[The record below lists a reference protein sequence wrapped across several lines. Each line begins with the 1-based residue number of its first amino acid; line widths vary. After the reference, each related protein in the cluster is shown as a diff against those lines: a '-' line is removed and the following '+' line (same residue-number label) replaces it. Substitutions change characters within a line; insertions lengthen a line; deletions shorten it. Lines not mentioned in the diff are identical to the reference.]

1 MRQFLKKR
9 VPTFL
14 LTLVMVMTMVP
25 AVSAKSSDITYS
37 VKPGDSATFSV
48 SDFSDYYD
56 KYCSGTFEHVEFSVS
71 RSDYSDFEGS
81 VAYRGDNLSR
91 ADLVGSKFYDTSSD
105 FDPDSDSYPLKRL
118 SLVADSSAS
127 TSTLEIS
134 FTAYGT
140 RSNGRTDSVDGTLS
154 LEVSKSG
161 STSSKGDIVYEVKA
175 GDEVS
180 FSGREFE
187 KYFDKYCDGTF
198 RYVEFDRPNSSD
210 YADGYIYFRHGKTRE
225 DYFTRTQLSG
235 TKFYYSDSDYGD
247 YDLDEL
253 SFVADKSFSG
263 PITLSFTVYG
273 GSGTKTNRSETGTL
287 VINASG
293 KSTSSKGDITYEVKA
308 GDEVSFSGRDFEKYF
323 DKYCDGTFRYVEFAR
338 PNSSDYADGYIYFRH
353 GKTREDYFSRTQL
366 SGTKFYYDDSDY
378 GDYDLDELSFVADK
392 SFSGPVTLSF
402 TVYGG
407 SGTKTNRSETGTLV
421 INASGSSSGSTTKGD
436 ISYTVK
442 ASEEVAF
449 DEDDFQKIYDKS
461 SCTGTFKYVAFD
473 RPSTSDYAKG
483 TLYSKYGARK
493 EVAFTRSDISG
504 TTFGYSSYDGDVD
517 YNLSDLSFVADK
529 TFTSGSITLTF
540 TLYGGSGSRTNQSTT
555 GTLTITSGK
564 SSSSS
569 TTKGDITYTVK
580 AGSEVSFDE
589 DDFQK
594 VYDKSSCT
602 GTFKYVA
609 FDRPST
615 SDYAKGTLY
624 SKYGARKEVAF
635 TRSDISGTTFGY
647 SSYDGDVDYNL
658 SDLSFVADKTF
669 TSGSI
674 TLTFT
679 LYGGSGSRT
688 NQSTTGTLVIT
699 TGSSSS
705 TSYYAGNIRYS
716 TTTGTAL
723 QINANDFARYFK
735 KIYSSGNLA
744 YVTIS
749 GVPSTGSLYY
759 NYYGTSQFGAT
770 SRTQLT
776 ASSVSG
782 KVFSYSPSA
791 KTEYALS
798 ELTYIPSGTN
808 YCTALSFNAYGTNGQ
823 SAAGTILIS
832 VNAKAIPEVYSVAT
846 KGTSV
851 TFPASSISAA
861 VASVTG
867 TNLSGIQL
875 LDLPSTTSGVV
886 YAGSAAAGTT
896 TNYSYS
902 SMSQLRFV
910 PNSNFTGSVSIPY
923 VALNSNGV
931 AFAAGTFSIGVV
943 SSVKKFSDVTT
954 STWCY
959 KYVTELSGSNIISGY
974 SNGSFQEKN
983 TITYG
988 AALKLIML
996 AAGYSEQA
1004 PTVKSSTFS
1013 GYLAKAKADG
1023 LVTGNPKLNG
1033 SITRLQI
1040 AQIASKALKLSTTNL
1055 SNKKPFTDTNDVYV
1069 QALNA
1074 AGIIEGYF
1082 SNGTSTYKPN
1092 NTLTRGQVS
1101 AIVWRMRNYGK

>member
-1 MRQFLKKR
+1 MRRFFRKR
-9 VPTFL
+9 LPAFL

-81 VAYRGDNLSR
+81 VAYRGDTLSR

-180 FSGREFE
+180 FSGRDFE

-235 TKFYYSDSDYGD
+235 TKFYYGDSDYGD

-353 GKTREDYFSRTQL
+353 GKTREDYFTRTQL

-421 INASGSSSGSTTKGD
+421 INASGSSSGSSTAKGD
-436 ISYTVK
+436 VTYTVK
-442 ASEEVAF
+442 AGDEVAF
-449 DEDDFQKIYDKS
+449 DEDDFKKVYDS
-461 SCTGTFKYVAFD
+461 SNCTGSFKYVEFSRPDSAFNN
-473 RPSTSDYAKG
+473 AG
-483 TLYSKYGARK
+483 TLYSRYGKRN
-493 EVAFTRSDISG
+493 ETAFTRSSLSG
-504 TTFGYSSYDGDVD
+504 TTFGYDSYEDAD
-517 YNLSDLSFVADK
+517 YSLDDLSFVADR
-529 TFTSGSITLTF
+529 TFSGSITLSF
-540 TLYGGSGSRTNQSTT
+540 TLYGGKN
-555 GTLTITSGK
+555 
-564 SSSSS
+564 
-569 TTKGDITYTVK
+569 
-580 AGSEVSFDE
+580 
-589 DDFQK
+589 
-594 VYDKSSCT
+594 
-602 GTFKYVA
+602 
-609 FDRPST
+609 
-615 SDYAKGTLY
+615 
-624 SKYGARKEVAF
+624 SKC
-635 TRSDISGTTFGY
+635 D
-647 SSYDGDVDYNL
+647 
-658 SDLSFVADKTF
+658 
-669 TSGSI
+669 
-674 TLTFT
+674 
-679 LYGGSGSRT
+679 
-688 NQSTTGTLVIT
+688 QSTTGTLVIT
-699 TGSSSS
+699 TG
-705 TSYYAGNIRYS
+705 TSAVTSRYVGNIRYN
-716 TTTGTAL
+716 TTPNTAL
-723 QINANDFARYFK
+723 QINANDIARLFRKYT
-735 KIYSSGNLA
+735 SGGSLQ
-744 YVTIS
+744 YLTLTS
-749 GVPSTGSLYY
+749 VPATGSLYY
-759 NYYGTSQFGAT
+759 NYYNASKYGAT
-770 SRTQLT
+770 RTQLT
-776 ASSVSG
+776 ASMAGSMI
-782 KVFSYSPSA
+782 FSYSPASA
-791 KTEYALS
+791 SEYDLS
-798 ELTYIPSGTN
+798 ELTYIPSGSN
-808 YCTALSFNAYGTNGQ
+808 YCTALTFTGYSSSGTAV
-823 SAAGTILIS
+823 SATILIS
-832 VNAKAIPEVYSVAT
+832 VTASPVSEVYSVTT

-851 TFPASSISAA
+851 NFPANSVYSA
-861 VASVTG
+861 VASATG
-867 TNLSGIQL
+867 FGLSSIQL
-875 LDLPSTTSGVV
+875 LELPASTAGVLYVGSYAADTTS
-886 YAGSAAAGTT
+886 A
-896 TNYSYS
+896 YSYGS
-902 SMSQLRFV
+902 DTDSMSQLRFI
-910 PNSNFTGSVSIPY
+910 PNSGFTGSVSIPY
-923 VALNSNGV
+923 VALSSSGTALGAGV
-931 AFAAGTFSIGVV
+931 VSIGVV
-943 SSVKKFSDVTT
+943 DSVKKFTDIST

-959 KYVTELSGSNIISGY
+959 KYVTELASANVISGY
-974 SNGSFQEKN
+974 SNGTFQEKN

-996 AAGYSEQA
+996 AAGYGEQA
-1004 PTVKSSTFS
+1004 PTVKGSPFS
-1013 GYLAKAKADG
+1013 GYLAKAKAAG
-1023 LVTGNPKLNG
+1023 LVSGNPKLNG
-1033 SITRLQI
+1033 PITRLQI
-1040 AQIASKALKLSTTNL
+1040 AQIAAKALKLSTTGL
-1055 SNKKPFTDTNDVYV
+1055 PSKKPFTDTNDVYV

-1082 SNGTSTYKPN
+1082 SNGTSIYKPN

-1101 AIVWRMRNYGK
+1101 AIVWRMKNSVQ